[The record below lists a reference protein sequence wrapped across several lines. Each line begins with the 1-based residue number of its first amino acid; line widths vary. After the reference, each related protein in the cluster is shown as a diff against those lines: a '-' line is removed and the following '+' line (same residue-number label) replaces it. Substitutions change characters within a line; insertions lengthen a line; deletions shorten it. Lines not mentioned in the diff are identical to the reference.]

1 MNKGIYQIAAGVGA
15 AVILVSSATAQ
26 AATVTANGTPA
37 PVASDS
43 IAGWPGSSRCHVRN
57 SSSDR
62 CRYGSGFV

>member
-1 MNKGIYQIAAGVGA
+1 MNKGIYRIAAGVGA

-26 AATVTANGTPA
+26 AATVTADGTPA

-43 IAGWPGSSRCHVRN
+43 IAGWHVRN
-57 SSSDR
+57 RSSDR

>member
-1 MNKGIYQIAAGVGA
+1 MNKGIYRIAAGVGA

-43 IAGWPGSSRCHVRN
+43 I
-57 SSSDR
+57 SDR

>member
-43 IAGWPGSSRCHVRN
+43 IAGWPAAPAVTS
-57 SSSDR
+57 
-62 CRYGSGFV
+62 

>member
-1 MNKGIYQIAAGVGA
+1 MNKGIYRIAAGVGA

-43 IAGWPGSSRCHVRN
+43 IADSA
-57 SSSDR
+57 
-62 CRYGSGFV
+62 

>member
-1 MNKGIYQIAAGVGA
+1 MNKGIYRIAAGVGA

-43 IAGWPGSSRCHVRN
+43 IAGWPAAPLSRQN